1 MDRSLSRRRAI
12 RLAVAGTTVFVAGP
26 HFVGRVAAA
35 PPPLEKKDKYTV
47 GFPQIV
53 EDNPWR
59 IAQSQSMKDEAAA
72 RGHELIFS
80 VANNSEATQIANVR
94 QLISQQVDMIF
105 LPPLSEE
112 PLARA
117 VLDAKAAG
125 IPLLCVDRDV
135 SHDIATP
142 GEDYLGFIGS
152 DFYQEGA
159 RAAEWL
165 ARTMSGEAQIIQ
177 LEGTSGSSPAM
188 ERGRGFADYLAG
200 TYEHKEVNTVG
211 VGTPSA
217 APTGGFPGMSIVAS
231 QDGDFNRDKGREVFE
246 ALYDAN
252 PDANAVYGHNDEMA
266 IGAINAL
273 EARGEV
279 PGTDVIL
286 VSIDGNKDALQ
297 AIIDGK
303 LGASVECNP
312 RFGPAAFDILER
324 YANGEEIPTVIINPD
339 RFFDATN
346 AEEFV
351 DEAY

>member
-1 MDRSLSRRRAI
+1 MDRHVSRRQVVRV
-12 RLAVAGTTVFVAGP
+12 AVVGTGVFVAGRY
-26 HFVGRVAAA
+26 FTGRVAAA
-35 PPPLEKKDKYTV
+35 PPPLEQKDSYVV

-59 IAQSQSMKDEAAA
+59 IAQSQSMRDEAAA
-72 RGHELIFS
+72 RGHELIYS

-94 QLISQQVDMIF
+94 QLIAQQVDFIF

-125 IPLLCVDRDV
+125 IPVLCVDRDV

-159 RAAEWL
+159 RAAAWL
-165 ARTMSGEAQIIQ
+165 AQTMNGEAQIIQ
-177 LEGTSGSSPAM
+177 LEGTAGSSPAM
-188 ERGRGFADYLAG
+188 DRGRGFADYLKG
-200 TYEHKEVNTVG
+200 TY
-211 VGTPSA
+211 TPNPYNREGSA
-217 APTGGFPGMSIVAS
+217 TPVAATSGGFPGMEIVAS

-252 PDANAVYGHNDEMA
+252 PNANAVYGHNDEMA
-266 IGAINAL
+266 LGAINAL
-273 EARGEV
+273 EARGKV

-286 VSIDGNKDALQ
+286 VSIDGNRDALQ
-297 AIIDGK
+297 SIVDGK

-312 RFGPAAFDILER
+312 RFGPASFDILER
-324 YANGEEIPTVIINPD
+324 YAAGEEIPTIIINPD
-339 RFFDATN
+339 RFFDASN
-346 AEEFV
+346 AAEFV

>member
-1 MDRSLSRRRAI
+1 MDRHVSRRHLF
-12 RLAVAGTTVFVAGP
+12 RLAVAGTGVYVAGRYY
-26 HFVGRVAAA
+26 VGHASAA
-35 PPPLEKKDKYTV
+35 PPPLEQKDRYVV

-72 RGHELIFS
+72 RGHELIYS

-94 QLISQQVDMIF
+94 QLIAQQVDFIF

-125 IPLLCVDRDV
+125 IPLLCLDRDV
-135 SHDIATP
+135 THEIATP

-165 ARTMSGEAQIIQ
+165 ARTMNGEAEIIQ
-177 LEGTSGSSPAM
+177 LEGTAGSSPAM
-188 ERGRGFADYLAG
+188 DRGRGFADYLAG
-200 TYEHKEVNTVG
+200 TYTHNEANVQG
-211 VGTPSA
+211 VGTPPA
-217 APTGGFPGMSIVAS
+217 APSGGFPSMRIVAS
-231 QDGDFNRDKGREVFE
+231 QDGDFNRDRGREVFE

-252 PDANAVYGHNDEMA
+252 PNANAVYGHNDEMA
-266 IGAINAL
+266 LGAINAL
-273 EARGEV
+273 EARGRV
-279 PGTDVIL
+279 PGQDVIL
-286 VSIDGNKDALQ
+286 VSIDGNRDALQ
-297 AIIDGK
+297 SIIDGK

-312 RFGPAAFDILER
+312 RFGPIAFDTMER
-324 YANGEEIPTVIINPD
+324 YAAGEEIPTVIINQD
-339 RFFDATN
+339 RFFDASN
-346 AEEFV
+346 AAEFV

>member
-1 MDRSLSRRRAI
+1 MDRYLTRRKLLRVTAAGAGLVTASPVLV
-12 RLAVAGTTVFVAGP
+12 RVAG
-26 HFVGRVAAA
+26 AAQ
-35 PPPLEKKDKYTV
+35 PPLEKKDKYVV

-59 IAQSQSMKDEAAA
+59 IAQSQSMKDEAAK
-72 RGHELIFS
+72 RGHELIYS

-105 LPPLSEE
+105 LPPRSEE

-117 VLDAKAAG
+117 VLDAAAAG
-125 IPLLCVDRDV
+125 IPVLCVDRDV
-135 SHDIATP
+135 SHEIATP
-142 GEDYLGFIGS
+142 GEDYIGFVGS

-165 ARTMSGEAQIIQ
+165 ARTMNGEARIIQ
-177 LEGTSGSSPAM
+177 LEGTAGSSPAM
-188 ERGRGFADYLAG
+188 DRGRGFADYLAG
-200 TYEHKEVNTVG
+200 TYTPNPDNTTAAA
-211 VGTPSA
+211 TP
-217 APTGGFPGMSIVAS
+217 APAPSGGFPGMEIVAS

-266 IGAINAL
+266 LGAINAL
-273 EARGEV
+273 EARGKK
-279 PGTDVIL
+279 PGQDVIL
-286 VSIDGNKDALQ
+286 VSIDGNRDALQ
-297 AIIDGK
+297 AIVDGK

-312 RFGPAAFDILER
+312 RFGPIAFDTLER
-324 YANGEEIPTVIINPD
+324 YANGEEIPTVIINQD
-339 RFFDATN
+339 RFFDASN
-346 AEEFV
+346 AAEFV